1 MSDRKSGWLLFVQ
14 SVVAVALGFLFVTPA
29 VAQDGSKKA
38 QDKSVAPVL
47 RKVKMRVQPM
57 YPELARHMN
66 LSGVVKLELIISP
79 EGKVKSAKVLGGHP
93 LLAEAALDAARRWMY
108 EPAHEQTVDIVEI
121 RFARG
126 SE

>member
-1 MSDRKSGWLLFVQ
+1 VSRRKSGWLLFVQ
-14 SVVAVALGFLFVTPA
+14 CVMAVSLGFLFVTAA
-29 VAQDGSKKA
+29 VAQDTSKKA
-38 QDKSVAPVL
+38 QDKSAAPVV

-66 LSGVVKLELIISP
+66 LSGVVKLELVISP

-93 LLAEAALDAARRWMY
+93 LLAEAASDAARRWTY
-108 EPAHEQTVDIVEI
+108 EPAHEQTVEVVEI
-121 RFARG
+121 RFARD